1 MLRAIGRGSISSV
14 LKVVVDI
21 AWVLACAGLGF
32 VVIIA
37 AISVYALANPSAS
50 IPGFERIATSS
61 PAEVTRWILNWSA
74 LCVGAMIIC
83 AYLRGIFGTLING
96 DPFVPENAGRLRMI
110 AIVVAGLE
118 LLRTLVNFV
127 VPLLF
132 VVTGGANGDGTTA
145 ATLHFDLTVWM
156 GVLTILVLSQVF
168 SEGSALREDQK
179 MTI

>member
-1 MLRAIGRGSISSV
+1 MRAIGRGSISSI

-32 VVIIA
+32 VAIIA
-37 AISVYALANPSAS
+37 GISIYAMANPSAS
-50 IPGFERIATSS
+50 VPGFERVVTSS
-61 PAEVTRWILNWSA
+61 PAEVTRWVLNWSA
-74 LCVGAMIIC
+74 LFAGAMVIC
-83 AYLRGIFGTLING
+83 AYLRGVFGTLVNG

-118 LLRTLVNFV
+118 ILRMLINLII
-127 VPLLF
+127 PLLF
-132 VVTGGANGDGTTA
+132 VAGGAASGDGGTE
-145 ATLHFDLTVWM
+145 ATLRFDLSAWM

-168 SEGSALREDQK
+168 SEGAALREDQK